1 MPTERT
7 SAGDPA
13 HTLRLLWRA
22 AEDPATPPAPRRG
35 PRRALSVDAVLAAAT
50 ALADAEGL
58 EAVTIRRVA
67 QELGVVPMSLYTYV
81 PGKAELLD
89 LMMDAAYDAMPRPDT
104 AGEPW
109 RARVKAI
116 AEENRALFEAHPW
129 AAEVSTARPP
139 LGPGLMAK
147 YEHELTAFEDTGL
160 GDVETDDCLTHLLGF
175 VQGWARS
182 AADTRAAQA
191 ESAMSDQQWWQANA
205 PLLEKVFDAE
215 KYPNAVRVGSAAG
228 EAHGAAY
235 DADHAY
241 EFGLERVLD
250 SFEALI
256 AGRRRTR

>member
-13 HTLRLLWRA
+13 HTLRVLWRTG
-22 AEDPATPPAPRRG
+22 EDPAATAAPRRG
-35 PRRALSVDAVLAAAT
+35 PRRALSVEAVVATAT

-89 LMMDAAYDAMPRPDT
+89 LMMDTAYAAMPRPQT
-104 AGEPW
+104 AGRPW
-109 RARVKAI
+109 RERVRAI
-116 AEENRALFEAHPW
+116 AEENRELFERHPW

-147 YEHELTAFEDTGL
+147 YEHELTAFQDMGL
-160 GDVETDDCLTHLLGF
+160 SDVQTDDCLTHLLGF

-182 AADTRAAQA
+182 AADTRAAQVD
-191 ESAMSDQQWWQANA
+191 SAMSDRQWWQANA

-215 KYPNAVRVGSAAG
+215 KYPTAVRVGSAAG

-235 DADHAY
+235 DPDHAY

-250 SFEALI
+250 SFQALV
-256 AGRRRTR
+256 A

>member
-1 MPTERT
+1 VPTERT

-13 HTLRLLWRA
+13 QTLRLLWRV
-22 AEDPATPPAPRRG
+22 AEDPSASAAPRRG
-35 PRRALSVDAVLAAAT
+35 PRRALSVDVVVAAAT

-67 QELGVVPMSLYTYV
+67 QQLGVVPMSLYTYV

-89 LMMDAAYDAMPRPDT
+89 LMMDTAYAAMPRRDT
-104 AGEPW
+104 AGRPW
-109 RARVKAI
+109 RERVAAI
-116 AEENRALFEAHPW
+116 AEENRALFEEHPW

-147 YEHELTAFEDTGL
+147 YEHELTAFEDMGL
-160 GDVETDDCLTHLLGF
+160 DDVQRDDCLTHLLAF
-175 VQGWARS
+175 VQSWART

-191 ESAMSDQQWWQANA
+191 DSAMSDRQWWQANA

-215 KYPNAVRVGSAAG
+215 KYPTAVRVGTAAG

-241 EFGLERVLD
+241 AFGLERVLD
-250 SFEALI
+250 SFEALL
-256 AGRRRTR
+256 